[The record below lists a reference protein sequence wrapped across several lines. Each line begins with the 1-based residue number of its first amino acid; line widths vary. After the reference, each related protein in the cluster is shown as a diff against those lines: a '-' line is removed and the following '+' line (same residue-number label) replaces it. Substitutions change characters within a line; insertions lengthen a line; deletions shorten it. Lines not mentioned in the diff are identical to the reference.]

1 METKPETTSPAI
13 ELLSLEQV
21 AERYSVTIRSVQ
33 TWTKRNEGFPQPLRF
48 SRRIVRWR
56 LRDLQR
62 FEAGK
67 Q

>member
-1 METKPETTSPAI
+1 MSETKSQPI
-13 ELLSLEQV
+13 ELLDLQAV
-21 AERYSVTIRSVQ
+21 ADRYSVTIRSVQ
-33 TWTKRNEGFPQPLRF
+33 NWMKINPAFPQPIRF

-56 LRDLQR
+56 LADLEA